1 MFHVLQLK
9 DNKVDESPPQE
20 AFPGLIFTLNIKV
33 ATSQSS
39 SVHLEDLQ
47 QSYSDDNIAIIIK
60 TKTKKKEVFS
70 GLGKVLEPDSR
81 ADGQKQRGLTQDVCI
96 NQGDS
101 AGI

>member
-1 MFHVLQLK
+1 MFQVLQLK
-9 DNKVDESPPQE
+9 DNKVDESPPRE
-20 AFPGLIFTLNIKV
+20 AFPGLNFTLSIKV
-33 ATSQSS
+33 ATSQSN

-47 QSYSDDNIAIIIK
+47 QSHSDDSIAIIIK
-60 TKTKKKEVFS
+60 TKTKKKRFS

>member
-1 MFHVLQLK
+1 MFQVLQLK

-20 AFPGLIFTLNIKV
+20 AFPGFNFTLNNKV

-39 SVHLEDLQ
+39 SVHLQDLQ

-60 TKTKKKEVFS
+60 TKTKKRFS
-70 GLGKVLEPDSR
+70 VLEKVLEPDSC